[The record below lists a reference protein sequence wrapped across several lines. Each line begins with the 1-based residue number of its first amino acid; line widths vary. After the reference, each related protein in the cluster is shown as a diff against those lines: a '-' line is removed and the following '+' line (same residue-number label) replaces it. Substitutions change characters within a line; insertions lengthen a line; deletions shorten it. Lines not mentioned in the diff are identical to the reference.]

1 MALLVG
7 GLFLW
12 STSAQAF
19 FCFSFDSKSKSR
31 GSAYAQSRY
40 YPPPGAWAAPPVISL
55 YPAVPYHE
63 PVPNSEQVLPSG
75 SVYNP
80 WELDASPNRPETL
93 Y

>member
-19 FCFSFDSKSKSR
+19 FCFSFGSKSR

-40 YPPPGAWAAPPVISL
+40 YPPPGAWVPPPVISP
-55 YPAVPYHE
+55 YPALPYHE
-63 PVPNSEQVLPSG
+63 PVSNSEQVLPSG